1 MPSTGIMNGT
11 LLVLQVSSDGNT
23 FTNIGHSTSA
33 SLSFS
38 LDTPEATSKDSGG
51 YREVI
56 AGTRSIEISFD
67 GLVAYDDSVDID
79 TLLGFA
85 NNRTKIHARF
95 GTAVSGDTTYA
106 VQGFLSSIEYTA
118 DSEAPITFSGTF
130 TSSGSVSIGTN

>member
-11 LLVLQVSSDGNT
+11 LLVLQVSTDGSS

-79 TLLGFA
+79 TLLGYA

>member
-11 LLVLQVSSDGNT
+11 LLVLQVSTDGSS

>member
-95 GTAVSGDTTYA
+95 GT
-106 VQGFLSSIEYTA
+106 E
-118 DSEAPITFSGTF
+118 
-130 TSSGSVSIGTN
+130 IGRAHV

>member
-11 LLVLQVSSDGNT
+11 LLVLQVSTDGSS

-33 SLSFS
+33 SLSFA

-56 AGTRSIEISFD
+56 AGTRSIDISFD
-67 GLVAYDDSVDID
+67 GLVAYDDSIDVD
-79 TLLGFA
+79 TLLGFV

-106 VQGFLSSIEYTA
+106 VQGFITSIDYTA
-118 DSEAPITFSGTF
+118 DAEAPITFSGTF
-130 TSSGSVSIGTN
+130 VSSGAVSIGTN

>member
-11 LLVLQVSSDGNT
+11 LLVLQVSTDGSS

-67 GLVAYDDSVDID
+67 GLVAYDDSVDI
-79 TLLGFA
+79 
-85 NNRTKIHARF
+85 NRTKIHARF
-95 GTAVSGDTTYA
+95 GTTVTGDTTYA

>member
-11 LLVLQVSSDGNT
+11 LLVLQVSTDGSS

-67 GLVAYDDSVDID
+67 GLVAYDDAVDID
-79 TLLGFA
+79 TLLGYA

>member
-11 LLVLQVSSDGNT
+11 LLVLQVSTDGSS

-79 TLLGFA
+79 TLLGYA

-130 TSSGSVSIGTN
+130 TSSGSI